1 MSKTVKKGRE
11 GMVESSTF
19 AGHVVNVILGL
30 ILLLIAFCS
39 IVPMWH
45 VLMASISEGRDLF
58 AKEGLV
64 LLPAGGVNFEGYKL
78 VFSDSSILRSYAVTI
93 FYVVGTAGLGLLL
106 NVLGGYVLSQ
116 NSRLKPFFVAIL
128 MFSMMFSGG
137 LIPSYIV
144 NSKLGLVGSPLAIII
159 PGCTNA
165 MAVIMCMNAF
175 LQVPRETVE
184 AARMD
189 GAGHLPLMFQV
200 MLPQGKGLIM
210 VTVINSALMAWNAWF
225 EASIYLPRQRKWWP
239 LQLLIRDLTA
249 KNQDFLNYANP
260 DYNRYLIQYVV
271 IVIATLPVLMTFP
284 LFQKRLEENMVVG
297 AVKG

>member
-1 MSKTVKKGRE
+1 
-11 GMVESSTF
+11 MVESSSF
-19 AGHVVNVILGL
+19 AGHMANVILGL
-30 ILLLIAFCS
+30 VLLLIAFCS

-58 AKEGLV
+58 AKDGLV
-64 LLPAGGVNFEGYKL
+64 LLPVGGLNFEGYKL
-78 VFSDSSILRSYAVTI
+78 VFSDPSILRSYAVTV

-116 NSRLKPFFVAIL
+116 NSRLKPFFVAML

-144 NSKLGLVGSPLAIII
+144 NSRLGLVGSPLAII
-159 PGCTNA
+159 T
-165 MAVIMCMNAF
+165 
-175 LQVPRETVE
+175 
-184 AARMD
+184 
-189 GAGHLPLMFQV
+189 
-200 MLPQGKGLIM
+200 
-210 VTVINSALMAWNAWF
+210 WNAWF

-271 IVIATLPVLMTFP
+271 IVIATLPVLLTFP
-284 LFQKRLEENMVVG
+284 FFQKRLEENMVVG